1 MPNLHVIAQRV
12 RDFQRDI
19 PDLIRVVCEENA
31 HILVEMNADQ
41 QLYDEGIDT
50 RGISIDSYAP
60 YSPLTIQIKEQK
72 GQPTDRVTLR
82 DTGAFEGSIYIQFT
96 ADQMTFAA
104 SDWKTEELI
113 LKYGET
119 ILGLTSENQS
129 EFGQRYIKP
138 ALREILKVRT
148 NLK

>member
-31 HILVEMNADQ
+31 HVLVEMNADQ

-50 RGISIDSYAP
+50 RGIAIHSYAP
-60 YSPLTIQIKEQK
+60 YAAMTVRIKEEK

-82 DTGAFEGSIYIQFT
+82 DTGAFEDSIYIQFT
-96 ADQMTFAA
+96 GDQMTFAA
-104 SDWKTEELI
+104 ADWKTEDLI

-129 EFGQRYIKP
+129 EFAHRYIKP
-138 ALREILKVRT
+138 TLREILKVRT